1 MLEQRLLAAGLEAS
15 AFRIIKNS
23 LEESEATPQAW
34 ELLKIL
40 GEFYKKNKDAQ
51 GIDKESLQE
60 WVSLTVENPK
70 HALDFIE
77 LVKSLPEVGSSMA
90 VAGIVREQKVK
101 ATRLKLAAAFQSG
114 GDTHNLLRKFEEL
127 QRDPNEGVVLL
138 SDKENFLSTFEEV
151 TSGNRIRLWPKRLQQ
166 ATGGALKGHHIVIF
180 ARPERGKS
188 LFTINMVAGFLYDG
202 LRVLYIGNEDPIV
215 SIKSR
220 IASRLCGAT
229 KEQFE
234 SDINGYYDKAAERGI
249 GNLRAERL
257 TPGSVTEIEVLV
269 KEHKPDVLVVD
280 QLRNLNTR
288 AGGDGITT
296 RIDVAAQEIRELLGT
311 YDMIGISIAQAGAG
325 QFNENDTKVFLS
337 ESDIDSSK
345 TGLPAAADLLIGIG
359 GSEEQI
365 ATGQRGISLCKN
377 KLSGDHAKFLVRF
390 DIHRNRVEG

>member
-70 HALDFIE
+70 HAMDFIE

-114 GDTHNLLRKFEEL
+114 GDTHTLLRKFEEL

-166 ATGGALKGHHIVIF
+166 ATGGALKGHHIVVF

-188 LFTINMVAGFLYDG
+188 LFTINLVAGFLYDG

-220 IASRLCGAT
+220 IVSRLCGAT

-234 SDINGYYDKAAERGI
+234 SDISGYYDKAAERGI

-257 TPGSVTEIEVLV
+257 TPGSVTEIEALV